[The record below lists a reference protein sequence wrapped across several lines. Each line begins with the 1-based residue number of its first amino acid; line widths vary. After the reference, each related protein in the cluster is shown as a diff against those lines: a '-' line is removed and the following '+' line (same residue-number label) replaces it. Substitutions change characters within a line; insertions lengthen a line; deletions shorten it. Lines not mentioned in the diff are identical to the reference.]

1 MTSDWS
7 ETSVA
12 TLGYNKHKVYM
23 KGKPVLGYGTVNIRG
38 PKTSRN
44 TGPKT
49 GTESGLE
56 MPPKPWAPIVGA
68 HTLVYNLGPFSELII
83 RAQQRDPIGT

>member
-56 MPPKPWAPIVGA
+56 MPPKPWAPAVGA
-68 HTLVYNLGPFSELII
+68 PSFVDILRPFSEPII
-83 RAQQRDPIGT
+83 RAPKRDPI